1 MKKAK
6 QDGKRASMVKDKL
19 YIDGTLYRPTVQ
31 EEGTSARKRYSEEHE
46 HSRLGHMPEWLK

>member
-19 YIDGTLYRPTVQ
+19 YIDGTLYRPTVHKGGGMEQAQ
-31 EEGTSARKRYSEEHE
+31 ERD
-46 HSRLGHMPEWLK
+46 LGNNMDTQG